1 MPSKSEKQ
9 RRFMAAE
16 LRRKR
21 QGEETETDM
30 TEEQLED
37 FASNVKNESPPPGT
51 QGFTQIPTPSDAGPV
66 ELPDGF
72 SQTPDRS
79 DPETADPSSPRKRG
93 STTKGRPNSV
103 QDFGSGA
110 EQRGTTPQTKRVESD
125 ALASASGGANANPDG
140 VTSHDQGA
148 DV

>member
-21 QGEETETDM
+21 AGEETETDM
-30 TEEQLED
+30 TEEQLQE
-37 FASNVKNESPPPGT
+37 FASRVENESPPSGVE
-51 QGFTQIPTPSDAGPV
+51 GFTQIPTPSDADPV
-66 ELPDGF
+66 ELPDSF

-79 DPETADPSSPRKRG
+79 DPETTTPSSPRKRG
-93 STTKGRPNSV
+93 STTKGRPSGV
-103 QDFGSGA
+103 EDFGSGA
-110 EQRGTTPQTKRVESD
+110 EQRGTTPNTKRVESD
-125 ALASASGGANANPDG
+125 ALASASGGANATPEG
-140 VTSHDQGA
+140 VDSYDQGA